1 VKQRCTHE
9 RGYPAD
15 AATYSG
21 RERRGDA
28 TGAGGGVADPTTLT
42 GITWNHTRGWLPLAA
57 AAQRFMDARPDV
69 RITWE
74 KRSLQEFADY
84 PIQRLAERFD
94 LIVIDHPFAGYAAAH
109 PTLLPLDEFLPA
121 DYLADQRAN
130 SVGAS
135 YRSYEAGGHLWALP
149 IDAAAPVASWRGD
162 VLARH
167 DAGVPQTW
175 ADLLALARR
184 GLVALPAIP
193 VDALMATYALCI
205 ALGGREPFADGERM
219 ADEAVAAAALESLRE
234 LVSLA
239 GPATLDRNPIRTYEA
254 MVASDDLGYCPF
266 AYGYSNYARAA
277 YVHPRPTLRF
287 GGLVE
292 VNGRRL
298 RSTLGGTGLA
308 ITRRCRGAARD
319 LALEYAAWVC
329 SPTIQRGMYVGDG
342 GQPGHRAA
350 WEDDAANALCGN
362 FFRDTLQTLDEA
374 YLRPR
379 HDGAIPFQDEAG
391 LLVHA
396 FLRDGGDPRAVA
408 RAIDHRYRES
418 LPRA

>member
-1 VKQRCTHE
+1 MAE
-9 RGYPAD
+9 
-15 AATYSG
+15 
-21 RERRGDA
+21 
-28 TGAGGGVADPTTLT
+28 PTTLT

-74 KRSLQEFADY
+74 RRSLQEFADY

-135 YRSYEAGGHLWALP
+135 YRSYESGGHLWALP
-149 IDAAAPVASWRGD
+149 IDAATPVASWRGD
-162 VLARH
+162 VLARR
-167 DAGVPQTW
+167 DLGVPQTW
-175 ADLLALARR
+175 ADLLALARL
-184 GLVALPAIP
+184 GLVAFPAIP
-193 VDALMATYALCI
+193 VDALMTTYALCI
-205 ALGGREPFADGERM
+205 AFGDGREPFADGETM
-219 ADEAVAAAALESLRE
+219 AEEAVAVAALDALRE

-239 GPATLDRNPIRTYEA
+239 GPINLERNPIRTYEA
-254 MVASDDLGYCPF
+254 MVASDDIGYCPF
-266 AYGYSNYARAA
+266 AYGYSNYARPS

-308 ITRRCRGAARD
+308 ITRRCEGAALD
-319 LALEYAAWVC
+319 LALEFAAWAC
-329 SPTIQRGMYVGDG
+329 SPIVQRGLYVLDG

-362 FFRDTLQTLDEA
+362 FFRDTLQTLDDA
-374 YLRPR
+374 WLRPR

-396 FLRDGGDPRAVA
+396 FLRDGGDPRPVA
-408 RAIDHRYRES
+408 RRIDRLYRES
-418 LPRA
+418 LPRG